1 LNAFGVGAGF
11 MRSMTGFGV
20 GESTVGT
27 AQVSVE
33 IRSVNHRYCDVR
45 VRLAPEFAEHAFY
58 VEQLA
63 RQQLGRGRFD
73 VNVRVHGSEQ
83 DTPAIAVERL
93 RQVFSS
99 VCALRDEL
107 DPNSPVPL
115 ASLLAAPGIFVSLD
129 PNRDREV
136 RQAISESMAW
146 AIKALDT
153 MREREGTC
161 LRELLK
167 THVRRATELV
177 QTCSGK
183 SSHMADIYRM
193 KLRERLY
200 RLLSETSAHLDETRL
215 EQEVALLADR
225 TDATEE
231 LSRLLSHLAHFDS
244 YLDASDPVGRRLDF
258 LLQEIAREANTLGAK
273 CQDSGLSLLVVE
285 LKAEAERMREQVQNV
300 E

>member
-1 LNAFGVGAGF
+1 MGASV
-11 MRSMTGFGV
+11 MRSMTGFGL
-20 GESTVGT
+20 GESTVGA

-63 RQQLGRGRFD
+63 RQHLGRGRFD

-83 DTPAIAVERL
+83 HAPPVAVDRL
-93 RQVFSS
+93 RQVYSS

-107 DPNSPVPL
+107 DPNSTVPI

-129 PNRDREV
+129 PNRDREL
-136 RQAISESMAW
+136 RQAISESMLS
-146 AIKALDT
+146 AIKALDA
-153 MREREGTC
+153 MRKREGSC

-167 THVRRATELV
+167 THVVQATELV
-177 QTCSGK
+177 HTCSEK
-183 SSHMADIYRM
+183 SSHMAENYRM
-193 KLRERLY
+193 KLRERLN
-200 RLLSETSAHLDETRL
+200 RLLSETSTHLDEARL

-231 LSRLLSHLAHFDS
+231 LSRLVSHLDHFAS

-273 CQDSGLSLLVVE
+273 CQDSDLSLLVVE
-285 LKAEAERMREQVQNV
+285 LKAETERMREQVQNV